1 MDKKKIGRRLRELR
15 GVYRTQA
22 DVAKAVGVK
31 QVQISIYERGVSLP
45 RDDVK
50 KALADYFGKT
60 VDEIFF
66 TSN

>member
-1 MDKKKIGRRLRELR
+1 MH
-15 GVYRTQA
+15 RTQA

-31 QVQISIYERGVSLP
+31 QVQISPYESGRSMP

-66 TSN
+66 T

>member
-1 MDKKKIGRRLRELR
+1 MDKKKIGCRLRELR
-15 GVYRTQA
+15 GVHRTQA

-31 QVQISIYERGVSLP
+31 QVQISTYESGRSMP

-66 TSN
+66 T